1 MQRAASECAL
11 SSEGLKKEVM
21 EGRREKSQLE
31 ALSHVVRQMNAS
43 LQAGRSI
50 DKQVVKDSRSLFK
63 ALDKDGNGSLS
74 REEIARGLKRLDVVM
89 EAALFD
95 LLLDTMD
102 LNQDGLID
110 MAEFIRCLSPTT
122 QRRRSETPTMG
133 KVLSDKSD
141 ASTSVP
147 VGKLLS
153 DASTMAEGAED
164 LQQRV
169 AQLEQE
175 VAQLRGNAIEDPCG
189 NANASSEGSAR
200 RVPLRSQVPASP
212 PLVTRLLVV
221 QCAPVPHGL
230 PLQQTWSAP
239 HPRARVL
246 PHSRTSSTPSEPYA
260 A

>member
-63 ALDKDGNGSLS
+63 ALDKDVNGSLS

-110 MAEFIRCLSPTT
+110 MAEFIRCLSPTA
-122 QRRRSETPTMG
+122 QRRRSERLTMG

-153 DASTMAEGAED
+153 DASATAEGTED
-164 LQQRV
+164 LKQRV
-169 AQLEQE
+169 AQLEHE
-175 VAQLRGNAIEDPCG
+175 VAKLRGNTVEDPCG
-189 NANASSEGSAR
+189 NADASSVGSAR
-200 RVPLRSQVPASP
+200 RVPLPSQVPASP

-221 QCAPVPHGL
+221 QCAPVL
-230 PLQQTWSAP
+230 PGPRLQQTWSAP
-239 HPRARVL
+239 PTRA
-246 PHSRTSSTPSEPYA
+246 HGFSHAGTSSTPTEPYA

>member
-31 ALSHVVRQMNAS
+31 ALSLVVRQMNAS

-122 QRRRSETPTMG
+122 QRRRSETPAMG

-147 VGKLLS
+147 LGKLLS
-153 DASTMAEGAED
+153 DASTTAEGAED

-169 AQLEQE
+169 AQLEHE
-175 VAQLRGNAIEDPCG
+175 LAQLRGNAVEDSCG

-200 RVPLRSQVPASP
+200 RVPLPSQVPASP

-221 QCAPVPHGL
+221 QCAPALHGL
-230 PLQQTWSAP
+230 SLQQTWSAP
-239 HPRARVL
+239 PTRAHGL
-246 PHSRTSSTPSEPYA
+246 PHSRTSSTPTEPYA